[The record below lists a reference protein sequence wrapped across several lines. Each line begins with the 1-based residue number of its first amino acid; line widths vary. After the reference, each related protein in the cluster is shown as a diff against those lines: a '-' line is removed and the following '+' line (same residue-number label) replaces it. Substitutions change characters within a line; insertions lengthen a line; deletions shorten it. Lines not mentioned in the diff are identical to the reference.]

1 MFKGLFNRNFI
12 PMELKELLAEKGIDF
27 DLT

>member
-1 MFKGLFNRNFI
+1 MFKGLFTLNFI
-12 PMELKELLAEKGIDF
+12 PMELKELLAEKETGF